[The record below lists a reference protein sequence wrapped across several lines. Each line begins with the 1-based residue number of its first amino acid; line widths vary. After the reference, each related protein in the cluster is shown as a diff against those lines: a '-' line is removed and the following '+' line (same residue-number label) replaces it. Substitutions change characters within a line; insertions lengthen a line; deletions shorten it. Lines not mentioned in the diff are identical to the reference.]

1 METGSIRV
9 IGIVGACLLGVILLG
24 KGGEIKSRRYEI
36 KKSEVYL
43 ETTLPNVLALN
54 DFKTFSS
61 FFGNLG
67 DSELYNRFKQSYG
80 PCTVTSKPKC
90 KPFTRSGGCPYTRNN
105 MRCHVDLK
113 CQKSGYNTM
122 QIDLNR
128 SGYGVNSISVMK

>member
-1 METGSIRV
+1 METGSMRV

-67 DSELYNRFKQSYG
+67 DSEFYNQFKQAYG
-80 PCTVTSKPKC
+80 PCAVTSKSKC
-90 KPFTRSGGCPYTRNN
+90 KPFKRSGGCPYTRNN
-105 MRCHVDLK
+105 MRCYVDLN
-113 CQKSGYNTM
+113 CQKIGNVTM

-128 SGYGVNSISVMK
+128 SGYGVNSISVIK